1 MVNAIAISCVSAP
14 STEAGEPAEVREKLI
29 RALQERHP
37 AIVTPILKNRA
48 MYIVQA
54 GPAAE
59 GVTSMDI
66 DALIDD
72 ATPVFVQAVSA
83 DSSNR
88 ERGVTRILSDTS
100 LSEEDAASAKEILQ
114 RRLADNDV
122 AVVKAIYSQPQHLSR
137 FLDRS
142 AIFKTVRTAIRHPEL
157 HRDVVLAHV
166 EFFCDRPAQDT
177 VSLDEI
183 FCGILF
189 PFLFYT
195 KSKRVTVA
203 SVWKALLASSLV
215 ESASGIFASIK
226 DAHGAVSLDE
236 DVAAAAVKDTAI
248 AKAFARKLNIY
259 HQRLRMD

>member
-1 MVNAIAISCVSAP
+1 
-14 STEAGEPAEVREKLI
+14 
-29 RALQERHP
+29 
-37 AIVTPILKNRA
+37 

-59 GVTSMDI
+59 GVASMDI

-72 ATPVFVQAVSA
+72 ATPAFVQAVSA

-88 ERGVTRILSDTS
+88 ERGVTRILSDTT
-100 LSEEDAASAKEILQ
+100 LSEEDTASAKEILQ

-122 AVVKAIYSQPQHLSR
+122 VVVKAIYSQPKHLSR

-142 AIFKTVRTAIRHPEL
+142 AIFKIVRTAVRHPEL

-183 FCGILF
+183 FCDILF

-203 SVWKALLASSLV
+203 SVWKAVLASSLV
-215 ESASGIFASIK
+215 ESASGIFAGIK
-226 DAHGAVSLDE
+226 EAHGAVSLDE

-248 AKAFARKLNIY
+248 AKAFARKSSFAVSAFA
-259 HQRLRMD
+259 QRLRLHYLLRQHRGLRTSADV